1 MYTRTLRPS
10 PVKHIYKFASHKN
23 GNVQTVESSLEF
35 NACFHFEYAN
45 EVKSFVAQP
54 EGFYYQFEDRTCS
67 YTPDF
72 ELFCH
77 SGKKV
82 FVEIKPP
89 PEALKHDFIQRFT
102 AKKKAV
108 EMLGKELI
116 LVTDHQIS
124 SMPKLKNLK
133 LINRYA
139 GLYTEVVSRKKIYE
153 LIKKSHGLSIA
164 DISELCGADSA
175 EVLVDVMWLVASGK
189 VLINIDETF
198 GCESL
203 IWFGGGK

>member
-45 EVKSFVAQP
+45 EVRSFVAQP
-54 EGFYYQFEDRTCS
+54 EGFYYQFEDRACS

-139 GLYTEVVSRKKIYE
+139 GLYTKP
-153 LIKKSHGLSIA
+153 LFN
-164 DISELCGADSA
+164 CG
-175 EVLVDVMWLVASGK
+175 
-189 VLINIDETF
+189 I
-198 GCESL
+198 
-203 IWFGGGK
+203 

>member
-45 EVKSFVAQP
+45 EVSSFVAQP
-54 EGFYYQFEDRTCS
+54 EGFYYQFENRTCS

-72 ELFCH
+72 ELFCR

-108 EMLGKELI
+108 EMLGKR
-116 LVTDHQIS
+116 S
-124 SMPKLKNLK
+124 
-133 LINRYA
+133 
-139 GLYTEVVSRKKIYE
+139 
-153 LIKKSHGLSIA
+153 
-164 DISELCGADSA
+164 
-175 EVLVDVMWLVASGK
+175 
-189 VLINIDETF
+189 
-198 GCESL
+198 
-203 IWFGGGK
+203 